1 MMSKQQSQWL
11 RHPEAAAFVR
21 EQLDQFTANL
31 PPVGALQA
39 RMMAQTNNRMADWL
53 DHLVLADGD
62 AVQGRLADLGFEPE
76 DVPAEPG
83 DVVYHHPG
91 GVFPW
96 LLLRKETAAAP
107 GDVVA
112 AAISV
117 EDAGDFL
124 MAQRVVAPIEGSVLG
139 PYRRARVWQ
148 SGGREFLAVERRGH
162 RGFVPLTMEPD
173 YPLCYL
179 RACEQWATRPRLF
192 DDARAGM
199 EHTLALARSL
209 VGDLGTDAA
218 AWAFLHTEQTCWQQ
232 RNRAGQIQKN
242 RQDSLGLGLA
252 NREHAAFRSSRET
265 FTLLIQILETLGF
278 YPRERFYAGAEAG
291 WGAQVMVQ
299 PACRFAIFADV
310 DLSPD
315 EVEGDFAHQSLAPRR
330 ELGSIGLWCGLHGEA
345 MLAAGPHH
353 FACRLDF
360 DAAIQ
365 ALAEQGIKA
374 MHPFSDFAYLKQTF
388 TRGERWRPTEERLE
402 RMVTAGQINASQRE
416 CFSDD
421 GAVSSHL
428 EIIQRDEGFKGFNQ
442 QTVSDIIRRTD
453 PREG

>member
-1 MMSKQQSQWL
+1 MSKQQSQWL
-11 RHPEAAAFVR
+11 RHPEAAAFVI
-21 EQLDQFTANL
+21 ECLDQFAASV

-39 RMMAQTNNRMADWL
+39 RMATQTNNRLVDWL
-53 DHLVLADGD
+53 DHLVLVDGD

-76 DVPAEPG
+76 DAPAAPG
-83 DVVYHHPG
+83 DTVYHHPG

-96 LLLRKETAAAP
+96 LLLRQETSAAP
-107 GDVVA
+107 GDVVT

-117 EDAGDFL
+117 EDVSAFL
-124 MAQRVVAPIEGSVLG
+124 MAQRVSASIEGAVLG

-148 SGGREFLAVERRGH
+148 SGGYEFLAVERRAY
-162 RGFVPLTMEPD
+162 RGFVPLRMEPD
-173 YPLCYL
+173 HALHYL
-179 RACEQWATRPRLF
+179 RAYERWATRPRLF

-218 AWAFLHTEQTCWQQ
+218 AWVFLQAEQVCWQQ
-232 RNRAGQIQKN
+232 RNRAGQVQKN

-252 NREHAAFRSSRET
+252 NRDHAAFRSSRET
-265 FTLLIQILETLGF
+265 FEMLIQILETFGF
-278 YPRERFYAGAEAG
+278 RPRERFYAGAEAG
-291 WGAQVMVQ
+291 WGAQVMEQ
-299 PACRFAIFADV
+299 AACRFAIFADV
-310 DLSPD
+310 DLAPD
-315 EVEGDFAHQSLAPRR
+315 EVEGDFAHRTLVPRR

-360 DAAIQ
+360 FPATQ
-365 ALAEQGIKA
+365 AMDERGIKS
-374 MHPFSDFAYLKQTF
+374 MRPFSDFAYLKQAF
-388 TRGERWRPTEERLE
+388 TKGERWRVAEERLE
-402 RMVTAGQINASQRE
+402 RLALAGQIDAQQRE
-416 CFSDD
+416 RFASK
-421 GAVSSHL
+421 GAVGSHL
-428 EIIQRDEGFKGFNQ
+428 ENIQRGEGFRGFNQ